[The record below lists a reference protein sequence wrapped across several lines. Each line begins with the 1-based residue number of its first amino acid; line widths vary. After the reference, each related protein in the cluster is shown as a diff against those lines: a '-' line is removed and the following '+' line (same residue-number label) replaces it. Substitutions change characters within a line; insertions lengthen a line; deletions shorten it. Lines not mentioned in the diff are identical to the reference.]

1 MAKVTTSRI
10 FFGVSVFF
18 FFLGF
23 VIFEGLKIEFF
34 NSQINPF
41 VVTGFGFAFLGLL
54 AEFNGSLAKF
64 INKITSP

>member
-1 MAKVTTSRI
+1 LAKITTSRI

-34 NSQINPF
+34 QSQINPF

-64 INKITSP
+64 INKITNT

>member
-1 MAKVTTSRI
+1 MAKITTSRI

-23 VIFEGLKIEFF
+23 VIFEGLKIQFF
-34 NSQINPF
+34 QSMINPY

-54 AEFNGSLAKF
+54 AEFNGSIAKF
-64 INKITSP
+64 IKKITGT

>member
-1 MAKVTTSRI
+1 LAKITTSRI

-23 VIFEGLKIEFF
+23 VVFEGLKIEFF

-54 AEFNGSLAKF
+54 AEFNGSIAKF
-64 INKITSP
+64 INKIMST

>member
-1 MAKVTTSRI
+1 MAKITTSRI

-23 VIFEGLKIEFF
+23 VVFEGLKIEFF

-54 AEFNGSLAKF
+54 AEFNGSVAKF
-64 INKITSP
+64 INKITNS

>member
-64 INKITSP
+64 INKITNT